1 MYFHFVLAS
10 IHFHQHYNNQLRIL
24 LVGPVGAGKSSFFNS
39 IFRVRPSPAQ
49 QTRVRRS
56 RCHFSHQHTNK
67 PALGRHLNTS
77 STVNCVFISLA
88 IPKLEHQGWE
98 KGETLRHNGTGGNDQ
113 SGSGHRGFGQ
123 HPQGSLPGLTFQT
136 PYCHILR
143 EDCGI
148 SFRHVDLLS
157 ACFSVQSLWIFLAT
171 RCSRPLTRRSTAL
184 SVWWTL
190 ARFPCSPKKCST
202 GLRRSAKM
210 ARRMGLFRVLFQ
222 PFVLFSTCLP
232 VGITHS
238 AHDQSRRGV
247 LSGGR
252 GLKNSLPQRLHPE
265 EGKGHHLS
273 AGR

>member
-56 RCHFSHQHTNK
+56 RCRFSHQHTNK
-67 PALGRHLNTS
+67 PALGRHQNTS

-123 HPQGSLPGLTFQT
+123 HPQVWLFKPPTATFFVKIVGFLLDTLTFSLPAS
-136 PYCHILR
+136 R
-143 EDCGI
+143 
-148 SFRHVDLLS
+148 
-157 ACFSVQSLWIFLAT
+157 FSPS
-171 RCSRPLTRRSTAL
+171 
-184 SVWWTL
+184 
-190 ARFPCSPKKCST
+190 
-202 GLRRSAKM
+202 G
-210 ARRMGLFRVLFQ
+210 
-222 PFVLFSTCLP
+222 FSWQQDVP
-232 VGITHS
+232 
-238 AHDQSRRGV
+238 D
-247 LSGGR
+247 
-252 GLKNSLPQRLHPE
+252 P
-265 EGKGHHLS
+265 
-273 AGR
+273 